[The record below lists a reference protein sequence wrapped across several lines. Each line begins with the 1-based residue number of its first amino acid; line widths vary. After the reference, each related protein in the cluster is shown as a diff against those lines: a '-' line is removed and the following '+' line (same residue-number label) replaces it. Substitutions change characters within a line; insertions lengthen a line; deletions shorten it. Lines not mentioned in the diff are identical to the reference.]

1 MDSPHSTK
9 DGVLLGE
16 TRKMLRKVDCYLA
29 MFFLLAAPATIAS
42 FSSAPIEA
50 NTTDSNVFS
59 IGELV
64 DNALLNNEENQNQ
77 PADQKN
83 KTKALAES
91 GSGRRVAKIPSP
103 TKS

>member
-1 MDSPHSTK
+1 
-9 DGVLLGE
+9 
-16 TRKMLRKVDCYLA
+16 MLRKIGCYLVSI
-29 MFFLLAAPATIAS
+29 FLLAAPATIAS

-50 NTTDSNVFS
+50 NATDSNVFS

-64 DNALLNNEENQNQ
+64 DNALLNNEETQNQ

-83 KTKALAES
+83 KTNVLAES
-91 GSGRRVAKIPSP
+91 GSSRRIAKIPSP